1 MLLIVGSV
9 VVVVCILAGYLM
21 EGGALGALFQPAEL
35 VIIGGAALGAL
46 IISTPIAAQAR
57 LRRVRDVLQ
66 GRPASGLL
74 ELLGMMPDLPPD
86 AAVG

>member
-9 VVVVCILAGYLM
+9 VVIVAIVAGYLM

-46 IISTPIAAQAR
+46 IISTPLPLLKRILGSVGGFFQSGPGFRSVFNQSRMRAANT
-57 LRRVRDVLQ
+57 
-66 GRPASGLL
+66 
-74 ELLGMMPDLPPD
+74 
-86 AAVG
+86 